1 MSEIIIASVATWKP
15 LGTSSRSVLFIQQ
28 SQTGEKGNHECYR
41 SIVPDAQFSLTVPDL
56 ITKQIMRNE
65 SRHILS
71 IITRLRTGHGS
82 SKEWFERFHLPQDSQ
97 ECECGDLKTIRHILI
112 VCVWY
117 NDLRQ
122 KLKRV
127 SQHQT
132 SRCCSTQNRASR
144 NCQRL
149 ETERQKS
156 LNIITL
162 LPRFFK
168 NACKNYCRLSLFDV
182 FINLNFFY

>member
-71 IITRLRTGHGS
+71 IITRFRTGYGS

-127 SQHQT
+127 SPALDLSVLFNTKQGFKKLSAFGNRETKASQHNNT
-132 SRCCSTQNRASR
+132 AAKV
-144 NCQRL
+144 L
-149 ETERQKS
+149 
-156 LNIITL
+156 
-162 LPRFFK
+162 
-168 NACKNYCRLSLFDV
+168 
-182 FINLNFFY
+182 